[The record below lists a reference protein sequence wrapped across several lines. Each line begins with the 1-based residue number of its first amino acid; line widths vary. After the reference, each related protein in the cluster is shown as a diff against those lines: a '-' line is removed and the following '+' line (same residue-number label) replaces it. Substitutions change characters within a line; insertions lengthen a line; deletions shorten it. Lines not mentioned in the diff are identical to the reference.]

1 MRNTSRARH
10 ADPRVAVPRM
20 SDRRRRG
27 SHQARPAFRRNDCE
41 RDPVAVK
48 PEFAVRLPLPLGYSL
63 GFGGL

>member
-1 MRNTSRARH
+1 MCKISH
-10 ADPRVAVPRM
+10 GWHSDPRGAVPRV